1 MDQLKAISV
10 DQGHEVLHRL
20 MQNLETVILGKSDA
34 LELVVCCLAAGGHI
48 LLEDIPGT
56 GKTMLAKS
64 LAKSV
69 DGECRRLQ
77 FTPDPL
83 PADVLGGT
91 VFNPA
96 TGVFT
101 FQPGPIFTN
110 VLVADEI
117 NRASA
122 RTQSALLEAMGEQQV
137 SVDGTTYPLENPFLC
152 IATQNPFDFQGI
164 YHLPEAQLDRFMI
177 QLNLGY
183 VNEPD
188 EMSLLKNGGASK
200 DFLKLKSVVTIDQL
214 RCVQTA
220 VDEVLIEESIL
231 SYMLQIAKQTR
242 AASLVKLG
250 ISTRGALHW
259 VAMSKAY
266 ALMNARDYVIP
277 DDVLRISKPV
287 LAHRLIL
294 NSRAGDGS
302 EAKLAVL
309 DDLLKNANLPR

>member
-77 FTPDPL
+77 FTPDLL

-309 DDLLKNANLPR
+309 DDLLKHANLPR

>member
-10 DQGHEVLHRL
+10 DQCHEVLHRL

-77 FTPDPL
+77 FTPDLL

-259 VAMSKAY
+259 VAMSKAH

-277 DDVLRISKPV
+277 DDVLRMSKPV

>member
-77 FTPDPL
+77 FTPDLL

-164 YHLPEAQLDRFMI
+164 YDLPEAQLDRFMI

>member
-77 FTPDPL
+77 FTPDLL

>member
-10 DQGHEVLHRL
+10 DQCHEVLHRL

-77 FTPDPL
+77 FTPDLL

-259 VAMSKAY
+259 VAMSKAN

-277 DDVLRISKPV
+277 DDVLRMSKPV